1 MMNHT
6 EQTNPCRSN
15 RLKFMNRK
23 SAYFSATLLSAA
35 MLLSACAEDS
45 AQNQNKA
52 APDTVNTA
60 PKAVVKAT
68 GVSVSSTPSAE
79 IAATIGDRVLLDAST
94 SLDADQDRLTFEWR
108 VDQKPTSSKL
118 VLSASQRSSAILD
131 FSPDSIGTYT
141 FTLLVSDGRG
151 AIVSKKINLET
162 YNTAPDLTYNQR
174 IVFTGLE
181 TTPPPQNVTVASN
194 ILLDA
199 RSSTDPENSKLRYV
213 WEVIQKPINSNIGL
227 SDNDLPQAFFYAD
240 VIGTFIIK
248 TTAIDESGA
257 FSSVIST
264 FNVNNHSPEP
274 LVMIDMAP
282 SGSSAGAGNLE
293 VALGNT
299 ALLDASNSMD
309 VEGSVLKFEW
319 RILKTPNN
327 SNLKIEETTLSKIT
341 VTPDVF
347 GEYVVELKAID
358 SFGASNTYTQTIVV
372 NNKAPSAVVEFNAK
386 PVISVTAPATI
397 LPKDTLILLKGHDS
411 YDPEGGQITYLWSTV
426 SVPSAS
432 LTKISKH
439 NDSNVSFAA
448 DQTGL
453 YVFRLRV
460 TDQQGEYS
468 EKDIVMYAE

>member
-1 MMNHT
+1 MT
-6 EQTNPCRSN
+6 
-15 RLKFMNRK
+15 RK
-23 SAYFSATLLSAA
+23 SAYFSATLISAA
-35 MLLSACAEDS
+35 MLLTACAEDT
-45 AQNQNKA
+45 AQNQN
-52 APDTVNTA
+52 TVLPTANTA

-108 VDQKPTSSKL
+108 VDQKPASSKL
-118 VLSASQRSSAILD
+118 ALSASQRSSAILD

-141 FTLLVSDGRG
+141 FILLVSDGRG
-151 AIVSKKINLET
+151 AVVSQKITLET
-162 YNTAPDLTYNQR
+162 YNTAPNLTYNQR
-174 IVFTGLE
+174 IVFSGVQ
-181 TTPPPQNVTVASN
+181 TTPKPQDVTVGAS
-194 ILLDA
+194 IELDA
-199 RSSTDPENSKLRYV
+199 SGSTDPEKSRLRYV
-213 WEVIQKPINSNIGL
+213 WEIIQKPINSNISL
-227 SDNDLPQAFFYAD
+227 DSYESSRFSFYAG
-240 VIGTFIIK
+240 VTGTFIIK
-248 TTAIDESGA
+248 VTAIDESGA

-264 FNVNNHSPEP
+264 FNVNNHPPEP
-274 LVMIDMAP
+274 VVITDILSTESLA
-282 SGSSAGAGNLE
+282 GSNSME
-293 VALGNT
+293 VALGHT
-299 ALLDASNSMD
+299 ALLDASNSID
-309 VEGSVLKFEW
+309 PEGDALVFEW
-319 RILKTPNN
+319 RILKKPND
-327 SNLKIEETTLSKIT
+327 SNLKTEQNTLSKIT

-358 SFGASNTYTQTIVV
+358 SFGAYNTYTQTIVV

-411 YDPEGGQITYLWSTV
+411 YDPEGGQVTYLWSTV

-439 NDSNVSFAA
+439 NDSNVSFSA